1 MQQAIYSGPIASEI
15 TIPQRLYSA
24 VLRFTGTLAFLAPLA
39 TRFLIGYAFFLTGR
53 GKWANF
59 DQTVAFFTD
68 LGIPFAQ
75 ANAAFVS
82 SLEMV
87 GGLLLIFGVATRLIA
102 LLLSSTMVVALLTAD
117 RASFIGSIGGDMT
130 EVTPVV
136 FLVFLVWLVLYG
148 AGRFSVDELI
158 ARRLLG
164 VNDAREMR

>member
-1 MQQAIYSGPIASEI
+1 MQEATFSGQLALQTTLS
-15 TIPQRLYSA
+15 QRAYSA
-24 VLRFTGTLAFLAPLA
+24 MLRLTGALGFLAPLA
-39 TRFLIGYAFFLTGR
+39 TRLLIGYAFFLTGR

-59 DQTVAFFTD
+59 DQTVGFFAG

-87 GGLLLIFGVATRLIA
+87 GGLLLVFGVGTRLIA
-102 LLLSSTMVVALLTAD
+102 LLLSCTMVVALLTAD
-117 RASFIGSIGGDMT
+117 RASFLNSLGADMT

-148 AGRFSVDELI
+148 AGRCSVDALL

-164 VNDAREMR
+164 AGSYREMR